1 MILFSSH
8 QCTSNSE
15 DQRVEREIETNRAMV
30 CNGIGAD
37 KGENEWNEYY
47 RQMVGS
53 EIHSLVKR
61 CSEEREG
68 EREGECIK
76 EKQK

>member
-15 DQRVEREIETNRAMV
+15 DQRVEIEIETNRAMV

-47 RQMVGS
+47 TQMVGS

-61 CSEEREG
+61 YSE